1 MVDRCGEEANAEN
14 NQNWGYYEAK
24 WLVEIF
30 ADGEIQQQLWA
41 MDRKQNTWE
50 NIAANL
56 NGWKHTAS
64 HSKTKMHNHA
74 RNVFETQIKKNMF
87 R

>member
-24 WLVEIF
+24 WLVEIW

-41 MDRKQNTWE
+41 MDKKQNTWE

-56 NGWKHTAS
+56 NRYKHAAS
-64 HSKTKMHNHA
+64 HCKINQNA
-74 RNVFETQIKKNMF
+74 QPCKK
-87 R
+87 RV